1 MNNFASLLRQIVLA
15 RRWAQLKTTK
25 MKIKALIISLSLSL
39 ISVSETYG
47 QEENLNNVEYTIIA
61 QGTDSPLPDLQIVCF
76 NKYFNKDYLPTD
88 FRKKYNLD
96 EKGLYKKKM
105 LVELF
110 HSDTD
115 AKGLDEIEL
124 IGIQENDE
132 NLIVNY
138 NFINANT
145 ENDGEKLSPFLIVQV
160 PKSKKDLKLIVNGVA
175 SGEETDVYVD

>member
-1 MNNFASLLRQIVLA
+1 
-15 RRWAQLKTTK
+15 
-25 MKIKALIISLSLSL
+25 MKIKALIISLTLTI
-39 ISVSETYG
+39 ISFGESYG

-61 QGTDSPLPDLQIVCF
+61 QGTDSPLPELQIVCF

-110 HSDTD
+110 HSDSD
-115 AKGLDEIEL
+115 GKGLDEIEL

-138 NFINANT
+138 NVINADNK
-145 ENDGEKLSPFLIVQV
+145 NDGEKLSPFLIVQV
-160 PKSKKDLKLIVNGVA
+160 PKSKKDIKFIVNGAVL
-175 SGEETDVYVD
+175 GEGTDLYVD

>member
-1 MNNFASLLRQIVLA
+1 
-15 RRWAQLKTTK
+15 
-25 MKIKALIISLSLSL
+25 MKFKALIIFLSLSL
-39 ISVSETYG
+39 IFVSETYV
-47 QEENLNNVEYTIIA
+47 QEENLNDVEYTIIA

-76 NKYFNKDYLPTD
+76 NKYFNKDYLPTA

-124 IGIQENDE
+124 VGIQENDE

-138 NFINANT
+138 NVVNLNT
-145 ENDGEKLSPFLIVQV
+145 ENDGEILSPFLIVQA
-160 PKSKKDLKLIVNGVA
+160 PKSKKDIKFIVNGEEQ
-175 SGEETDVYVD
+175 GEGTDLYVD